1 MLTNLADFSEG
12 LTLVPDSGIQ
22 FVEFG
27 FDFDSSPR
35 LSRSFIERKSPGQ
48 VDADGKTL
56 VRLLTNW
63 KDDDP
68 NGVAPYSPHEDDV
81 ATYEVNKSLALNTF
95 MNKWVPVPF
104 FKIEPGRD
112 ELGNELY
119 AQGPTDWV
127 RARIVETRKAYQD
140 KEGTHRIIFAFDT
153 SLAPKKNNRPY
164 LAPSPEDATRTE
176 SFRYMNRLTDVISFL
191 SHKISVPER
200 GDVDVQQWVDDWLR
214 EMFYTFKKSEKKG
227 RELRADD
234 FPYKFEHLARYIT
247 FIQFIGSVIK
257 LGRITLIDTVSDTK
271 AVQPIDVD
279 LVLDIGNSRSC
290 GLLIQSF
297 PDDMN
302 VDLNNSLVMELR
314 DLSRPELV
322 YRDPFESQCELVSA
336 EFGTEDKARRS
347 GRSKA
352 FMWPSLLRIG
362 PEASRLRGE
371 SEGNEASTG
380 MSSPKRYL
388 WSSDPVLQPWK
399 FRSATPDEDGT
410 VQPIVERT
418 IYRFVNDRGDVLE
431 QLEEDR
437 HKYKLKVLEQE
448 LQTASRFSFSKS
460 SFFTFMLAEVIA
472 QAMSMMNNP
481 GVRRERRLKDVPRRL
496 RRIIMTI
503 PSATPVQ
510 EQRIMKSR
518 AEAAVKL
525 VWSLAGW
532 GDTNGINNRRPEIHC
547 SWDEASSVHLVYLYG
562 EAVQKL
568 GSIRTLFDLLGKDRE
583 RPSTLPANRTG
594 PIAKGKSKAKTET
607 AERSLRIASVDVGG
621 GTTDLM
627 VTTYFQTD
635 NVALYPDQ
643 NFREGFRIAGD
654 DLLKT
659 VIERIVIPRL
669 EELLAASGLPNARN
683 FLKDRFAG
691 DNPTMSEQE
700 KHLRRQ
706 FVIQVMQPIAIG
718 ILSECE
724 AMSANARQSALK
736 KVSSFF
742 EMQGDDDDDDLEV
755 PVDRRILG
763 YLKDRAVSLGATEFK
778 LANVEIMI
786 DPVAVDEC
794 VLATFDSVFD
804 NISEAVNH
812 LDVDVVLLTG
822 RPMRL
827 PQMISLFTNKMAV
840 RTDAVIPIR
849 DYRVG
854 TWYPFRGVS
863 NTHIDDPK
871 TTAVVGA
878 MLCALSASSITNFT
892 VYSQYL
898 RMRSTARYI
907 GLLENGTSL
916 ADEKLLFEGID
927 LDNAG
932 TTDEAIFDY
941 HSPVRVGFRQLPLER
956 WVATP
961 LYKLTVAQSRSANNI
976 QRPIKVTLA
985 RNTQNADE
993 DETNEAV
1000 LMSSELTR
1008 EEFVI
1013 EDAEDASGAPVKRL
1027 MELKLDTL
1035 AIDTGDGY
1043 WLDTGI
1049 LSIQ

>member
-27 FDFDSSPR
+27 FDFDQTPR
-35 LSRSFIERKSPGQ
+35 LSRSFVERNSPGQ

-68 NGVAPYSPHEDDV
+68 TAPFPHSSHADDV
-81 ATYEVNKSLALNTF
+81 ANYEVNKSLALNTF
-95 MNKWVPVPF
+95 LNRWVPMPF
-104 FKIEPGRD
+104 FKIEPGKD
-112 ELGNELY
+112 DFGNEIY
-119 AQGPTDWV
+119 SQGPTDWV
-127 RARIVETRKAYQD
+127 RVRVTETRKTYQD
-140 KEGTHRIIFAFDT
+140 EEATHRVIFAFDT
-153 SLAPKKNNRPY
+153 SLAPKKPNRPY
-164 LAPSPEDATRTE
+164 LAPTPEDAGRTE
-176 SFRYMNRLTDVISFL
+176 SFRLMSRLPDIISFL
-191 SHKISVPER
+191 SHKITVPDR

-214 EMFYTFKKSEKKG
+214 EIFKNFKKQEKRG

-234 FPYKFEHLARYIT
+234 FPYRFEHLARYIT
-247 FIQFIGSVIK
+247 FVQFIASAIEIGKV
-257 LGRITLIDTVSDTK
+257 TLIDTVSDTK

-322 YRDPFESQCELVSA
+322 YRDPFESQCELVAA

-352 FMWPSLLRIG
+352 FFWPSLLRIG

-371 SEGNEASTG
+371 SEGTEASTG

-410 VQPIVERT
+410 LQPLVERT
-418 IYRFVNDRGDVLE
+418 MYRFVNDRGDVLE
-431 QLEEDR
+431 QLETDR
-437 HKYKLKVLEQE
+437 QNYKLKIMEQE

-460 SFFTFMLAEVIA
+460 SFFTFMLAEIIS

-510 EQRIMKSR
+510 EQRILKSR

-532 GDTNGINNRRPEIHC
+532 SETENGINSKRPEVHC

-568 GSIRTLFDLLGKDRE
+568 GSIRTLFDLLGKDRI
-583 RPSTLPANRTG
+583 RPDSLPAGKN
-594 PIAKGKSKAKTET
+594 KGKE
-607 AERSLRIASVDVGG
+607 ERSLRIASVDVGG

-635 NVALYPDQ
+635 NVALYPEQ

-659 VIERIVIPRL
+659 IIERLVIPRL
-669 EELLAASGLPNARN
+669 EDQLRAAGVGSARN

-706 FVIQVMQPIAIG
+706 FVLQVMQPIAIG

-724 AMSANARQSALK
+724 AMSANSRHTETR

-742 EMQGDDDDDDLEV
+742 DMRGDEEAEV
-755 PVDRRILG
+755 PVDERILG
-763 YLKDRAVSLGATEFK
+763 YIKEKAHALGAKELRIADCDIF
-778 LANVEIMI
+778 I
-786 DPVAVDEC
+786 DPVEVDEC

-804 NISEAVNH
+804 NIAEAINH
-812 LDVDVVLLTG
+812 LDADVVLLTG

-892 VYSQYL
+892 LYSQYL
-898 RMRSTARYI
+898 RMHSTARYI

-916 ADEKLLFEGID
+916 ADEKLLFHDID
-927 LDNAG
+927 LDNSGA
-932 TTDEAIFDY
+932 TDEAEFDY
-941 HSPVRVGFRQLPLER
+941 HSPVRIGFRQLPLER

-961 LYKLTVAQSRSANNI
+961 LYKLTVAQSRSTRNVA
-976 QRPIKVTLA
+976 RPIKVTIA
-985 RNTQNADE
+985 RNAQNADE
-993 DETNEAV
+993 EETNEAA
-1000 LMSSELTR
+1000 LMTSELTR

>member
-1 MLTNLADFSEG
+1 MLTNLADFTEG
-12 LTLVPDSGIQ
+12 LSLVPDSGIQ

-27 FDFDSSPR
+27 FDFENSPR
-35 LSRSFIERKSPGQ
+35 LSRSFIERSSPGQ
-48 VDADGKTL
+48 LDAEGKTL
-56 VRLLTNW
+56 IRLLTNW
-63 KDDDP
+63 NDDDP
-68 NGVAPYSPHEDDV
+68 TASFPYSTHADDV
-81 ATYEVNKSLALNTF
+81 SNYEINRSLALNTF
-95 MNKWVPVPF
+95 LNRWVPMPF

-112 ELGNELY
+112 SLGNELY

-127 RARIVETRKAYQD
+127 RMRITETRKTYGDREAS
-140 KEGTHRIIFAFDT
+140 HRVIFAFDT
-153 SLAPKKNNRPY
+153 SLAPIKPNRPY
-164 LAPSPEDATRTE
+164 LAPTPEDAQRSERFRLMTR
-176 SFRYMNRLTDVISFL
+176 LPDIISFL
-191 SHKISVPER
+191 SHKITIPGQGEA
-200 GDVDVQQWVDDWLR
+200 DVQQWVDDWLR
-214 EMFYTFKKSEKKG
+214 DILYSYKKEEKKN

-234 FPYKFEHLARYIT
+234 FPYRFEHLARYIT
-247 FIQFIGSVIK
+247 LVQFIGSVIK
-257 LGRITLIDTVSDTK
+257 PGPVSLIDTLSEVK
-271 AVQPIDVD
+271 AAQAIDVD

-314 DLSRPELV
+314 DLSRPEIV
-322 YRDPFESQCELVSA
+322 YRDPFESQCELVAA
-336 EFGTEDKARRS
+336 EFGSDDIARRS
-347 GRSKA
+347 GRPRA
-352 FMWPSLLRIG
+352 FFWPSLLRIG
-362 PEASRLRGE
+362 PEASRFRGE
-371 SEGNEASTG
+371 SEGTEATTG
-380 MSSPKRYL
+380 ISSPKRYL
-388 WSSDPVLQPWK
+388 WSSDPVLQDWK
-399 FRSATPDEDGT
+399 FRSASTGYADAVPRIEMSM
-410 VQPIVERT
+410 
-418 IYRFVNDRGDVLE
+418 YRFVNDRGDVLE
-431 QLEEDR
+431 QIESDR
-437 HKYKLKVLEQE
+437 QKFKLKVKDSDT
-448 LQTASRFSFSKS
+448 QTASRFSFSKS
-460 SFFTFMLAEVIA
+460 SFFTFMLVEIIA

-481 GVRRERRLKDVPRRL
+481 GVRRERRLKDSPRRL

-510 EQRIMKSR
+510 EQRILRSR

-525 VWSLAGW
+525 LWSLSGW
-532 GDTNGINNRRPEIHC
+532 DQVEDGINSRRPEVHC

-562 EAVQKL
+562 EAVHKL
-568 GSIRTLFDLLGKDRE
+568 GGSIRTLFEMLGKQRE
-583 RPSTLPANRTG
+583 RPQSLPA
-594 PIAKGKSKAKTET
+594 AKANAKVRKPES
-607 AERSLRIASVDVGG
+607 SLRIASVDVGG

-627 VTTYFQTD
+627 VTTYYQTD

-659 VIERIVIPRL
+659 VIERLVVPRF
-669 EELLAASGLPNARN
+669 EEKLIEAGMSNARN

-706 FVIQVMQPIAIG
+706 FVLQVLLPVAIG

-724 AMSANARQSALK
+724 AMAPTSRQTSARKISD
-736 KVSSFF
+736 FF
-742 EMQGDDDDDDLEV
+742 PQEPEV
-755 PVDRRILG
+755 DPKISKEIPVDRRILG
-763 YLKDRAVSLGATEFK
+763 YLKDKAKLLGAAEFL
-778 LANVEIMI
+778 LADCDILI
-786 DPVAVDEC
+786 DPSAVEEC
-794 VLATFDSVFD
+794 VLATFDGVFD
-804 NISEAVNH
+804 NIAEAINH

-827 PQMISLFTNKMAV
+827 PQLINLFINKMSV
-840 RTDAVIPIR
+840 RPDAIIPIR

-863 NTHIDDPK
+863 NTHVDDPK

-878 MLCALSASSITNFT
+878 MLCALSERQITNFT
-892 VYSQYL
+892 LYSQYL

-907 GLLENGTSL
+907 GLLESSTRL
-916 ADEKLLFEGID
+916 PDEKLLFSDID
-927 LDNAG
+927 LDSSGN
-932 TTDEAIFDY
+932 DEEAEFNY
-941 HSPVRVGFRQLPLER
+941 HSPVRIGYRQLPLER

-961 LYKLTVAQSRSANNI
+961 LYKLSLANSRAASNI
-976 QRPIKVTLA
+976 QRPINVTIA
-985 RNTQNADE
+985 RNTQKADKE
-993 DETNEAV
+993 ETDEAV
-1000 LMSSELTR
+1000 LLSSELTR

-1013 EDAEDASGAPVKRL
+1013 EDAEDLAGVPVKRL

>member
-27 FDFDSSPR
+27 FDFDQSPR
-35 LSRSFIERKSPGQ
+35 LSRSFVERKSPGQ

-68 NGVAPYSPHEDDV
+68 TAPFPYSSHADDV
-81 ATYEVNKSLALNTF
+81 ANYEVNKSLALNTF
-95 MNKWVPVPF
+95 LNRWVPMPF

-112 ELGNELY
+112 DYGNEIY

-127 RARIVETRKAYQD
+127 RARVTETRKTYQD
-140 KEGTHRIIFAFDT
+140 EDATHRIIFAFDT
-153 SLAPKKNNRPY
+153 SLAPKKQNRPY
-164 LAPSPEDATRTE
+164 LAPSPEDASRTE
-176 SFRYMNRLTDVISFL
+176 SFRYMSRLPDIISFL
-191 SHKISVPER
+191 SHKINVPDR

-214 EMFYTFKKSEKKG
+214 EIFYSYKKAEKRG

-247 FIQFIGSVIK
+247 FVQLIASVIK
-257 LGRITLIDTVSDTK
+257 LGRVTLIDTVSETK

-314 DLSRPELV
+314 DLSKPELI
-322 YRDPFESQCELVSA
+322 YREPFESQCELVAA

-347 GRSKA
+347 GRSRA
-352 FMWPSLLRIG
+352 FFWPSLLRIG

-371 SEGNEASTG
+371 SEGTEAATG

-410 VQPIVERT
+410 VQPLVERT

-431 QLEEDR
+431 QIESDR
-437 HKYKLKVLEQE
+437 QKYKLKVMEQE

-460 SFFTFMLAEVIA
+460 SFFTFMLAEIIA

-481 GVRRERRLKDVPRRL
+481 GVRRQRRLKDVPRRL

-510 EQRIMKSR
+510 EQRILKSR
-518 AEAAVKL
+518 TEAAVKL

-532 GDTNGINNRRPEIHC
+532 SDTQNGINSKRPEVHC

-568 GSIRTLFDLLGKDRE
+568 GSIRSLFDILGKDRE
-583 RPSTLPANRTG
+583 RPASLPSNKT
-594 PIAKGKSKAKTET
+594 KGKKE
-607 AERSLRIASVDVGG
+607 ERSLRIASVDVGG

-627 VTTYFQTD
+627 VTTYYQTD

-659 VIERIVIPRL
+659 IIESLIIPRF
-669 EELLAASGLPNARN
+669 EEQLAAAGLGSARN

-706 FVIQVMQPIAIG
+706 FVLEVLQPIAIG
-718 ILSECE
+718 VLSECE
-724 AMSANARQSALK
+724 AMSPNERHTTIRKASE
-736 KVSSFF
+736 FF
-742 EMQGDDDDDDLEV
+742 DMRGDDDEEAEI
-755 PVDRRILG
+755 PVDERILE
-763 YLKDRAVSLGATEFK
+763 YLKGKAYALGAEGFRIADCDI
-778 LANVEIMI
+778 LI
-786 DPVAVDEC
+786 DPVAVEEC

-804 NISEAVNH
+804 NIGEAINH
-812 LDVDVVLLTG
+812 LDADVVLLTG

-878 MLCALSASSITNFT
+878 MLCALSESSITNFT
-892 VYSQYL
+892 LYSQYL

-907 GLLENGTSL
+907 GRLESGTTL
-916 ADEKLLFEGID
+916 TDEKLLFRDID
-927 LDNAG
+927 LDSIGAAEE
-932 TTDEAIFDY
+932 TTFDY
-941 HSPVRVGFRQLPLER
+941 HNPVRIGFRQLPLER

-961 LYKLTVAQSRSANNI
+961 LYKLTVAQSRTTRPI
-976 QRPIKVTLA
+976 PKPIKVTIA
-985 RNTQNADE
+985 RNAENADE
-993 DETNEAV
+993 EETNEAI
-1000 LMSSELTR
+1000 LLSSELTR

-1013 EDAEDASGAPVKRL
+1013 EDAEDASGAPVNRL

>member
-27 FDFDSSPR
+27 FDFDGSPR
-35 LSRSFIERKSPGQ
+35 LARSFIERKSPGQ

-63 KDDDP
+63 KDEDP
-68 NGVAPYSPHEDDV
+68 AAPFPYSTHDDDV

-95 MNKWVPVPF
+95 MNRWVPVPF

-112 ELGNELY
+112 DFGNELY

-127 RARIVETRKAYQD
+127 RARVVETRKAHGD
-140 KEGTHRIIFAFDT
+140 KESSHRIIFAFDT
-153 SLAPKKNNRPY
+153 SLAPKKTNRPY
-164 LAPSPEDATRTE
+164 LAPCPEDATRTE
-176 SFRYMNRLTDVISFL
+176 SFRYMSRLPDIISFL

-214 EMFYTFKKSEKKG
+214 EIFYTYKKSEKKG

-247 FIQFIGSVIK
+247 FIQFIGSVIR
-257 LGRITLIDTVSDTK
+257 LGRITLIDTVSDAK

-322 YRDPFESQCELVSA
+322 YRDPFESQCELVAA

-371 SEGNEASTG
+371 SQGNEASTG

-410 VQPIVERT
+410 VQPLVERT

-431 QLEEDR
+431 QLESDKQ
-437 HKYKLKVLEQE
+437 KYKLKIMEQE

-510 EQRIMKSR
+510 EQRILKSR

-532 GDTNGINNRRPEIHC
+532 GETGNGINSHRPEVHC

-568 GSIRTLFDLLGKDRE
+568 GSIRTLFDMLGKDRE
-583 RPSTLPANRTG
+583 RPASLPANKTSARSKTKAN
-594 PIAKGKSKAKTET
+594 AKEES

-635 NVALYPDQ
+635 NVAIYPDQ

-659 VIERIVIPRL
+659 IIERMVIPRL
-669 EELLAASGLPNARN
+669 EEHLTAAGLPNARN

-706 FVIQVMQPIAIG
+706 FVVQVLQPIAIG

-724 AMSANARQSALK
+724 AMQPNSRHSETRN
-736 KVSSFF
+736 VSSFF
-742 EMQGDDDDDDLEV
+742 NVRGDEDDEAEIV
-755 PVDRRILG
+755 VDRRILG
-763 YLKDRAVSLGATEFK
+763 YLKDKAESLGAEEFR
-778 LANVEIMI
+778 LGDCEILI

-827 PQMISLFTNKMAV
+827 PQMISLFTNKMSV

-898 RMRSTARYI
+898 RMRSTARFI
-907 GLLENGTSL
+907 GLLENGTKL
-916 ADEKLLFEGID
+916 ADEKLLFEDID
-927 LDNAG
+927 LDNASSA
-932 TTDEAIFDY
+932 DEAVFDY

-961 LYKLTVAQSRSANNI
+961 LYKLTVAQSRSAANI
-976 QRPIKVTLA
+976 QRPIKVTIA
-985 RNTQNADE
+985 RNAQNADE

-1013 EDAEDASGAPVKRL
+1013 EDAEDLSGAPVKRL